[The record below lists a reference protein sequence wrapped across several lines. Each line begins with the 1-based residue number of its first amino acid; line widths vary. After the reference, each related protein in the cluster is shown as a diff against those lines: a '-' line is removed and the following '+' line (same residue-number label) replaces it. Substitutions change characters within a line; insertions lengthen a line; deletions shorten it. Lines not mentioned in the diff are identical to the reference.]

1 MTAMPACFRSL
12 LLIGFFPFSN
22 GSVGA
27 VDAHAPC
34 IFLFDGGA
42 VVTYAF
48 VGQSYGAVAA
58 GAVTNR
64 RGVAASRGCCCAGV
78 ACCSTCCAT
87 GACCGCACCVVCSCR
102 CCAAAWL
109 RFLCSQGAFFCCIG
123 SSIATCCVSTARGC
137 ACAVGAALAH
147 RCLVFIFVRRCCS
160 RSQSRVHFLSWFSY
174 PNNYTCYSHVWPHKH
189 VRISLLPA
197 VDHYQNQQTNHW
209 LF

>member
-1 MTAMPACFRSL
+1 MTLPASAEHNMTAMPACFRSL

-64 RGVAASRGCCCAGV
+64 RGVASWLIKNFGLTFELRPRPVRAV
-78 ACCSTCCAT
+78 AP
-87 GACCGCACCVVCSCR
+87 
-102 CCAAAWL
+102 AAN
-109 RFLCSQGAFFCCIG
+109 C
-123 SSIATCCVSTARGC
+123 
-137 ACAVGAALAH
+137 
-147 RCLVFIFVRRCCS
+147 
-160 RSQSRVHFLSWFSY
+160 
-174 PNNYTCYSHVWPHKH
+174 
-189 VRISLLPA
+189 
-197 VDHYQNQQTNHW
+197 
-209 LF
+209 

>member
-1 MTAMPACFRSL
+1 MPWDLCCA
-12 LLIGFFPFSN
+12 
-22 GSVGA
+22 VGA
-27 VDAHAPC
+27 VVAPEPC
-34 IFLFDGGA
+34 IFLFDGGT

-64 RGVAASRGCCCAGV
+64 RGVVACSSRSGCCAGV

-87 GACCGCACCVVCSCR
+87 GACCGCCCVCCCVVCSCR
-102 CCAAAWL
+102 CCAGAALL